1 MNTPRPL
8 QPEGSAF
15 LAPPRRGLKDQL
27 VEAIGSDIIT
37 GRYPQGAL
45 LPSEGDLLARFS
57 VSRTVLREAITV
69 LSAKGLIDVRQ
80 KRGTMVRPNM
90 DWNQL
95 DPSVIRWSGEPG
107 VEWAGGDISD
117 RIDQL
122 VEVRFIVEPAAAAL
136 AARRAA
142 PEDIERMRA
151 AYAAMES
158 AGTDVQAF
166 MAADL
171 DFHIAC
177 LRASRNAF
185 LLPIAH
191 AIRSAM
197 MTSLQITASDPN
209 ANFQVSLPLHRAILD
224 AVLAREPEAAARA
237 MNAHLQDIPNRRDGY
252 ARSARH
258 ADTEETVG

>member
-1 MNTPRPL
+1 
-8 QPEGSAF
+8 
-15 LAPPRRGLKDQL
+15 
-27 VEAIGSDIIT
+27 
-37 GRYPQGAL
+37 
-45 LPSEGDLLARFS
+45 
-57 VSRTVLREAITV
+57 
-69 LSAKGLIDVRQ
+69 
-80 KRGTMVRPNM
+80 
-90 DWNQL
+90 
-95 DPSVIRWSGEPG
+95 
-107 VEWAGGDISD
+107 
-117 RIDQL
+117 
-122 VEVRFIVEPAAAAL
+122 
-136 AARRAA
+136 
-142 PEDIERMRA
+142 MRA

-224 AVLAREPEAAARA
+224 AVLARKPEAAARA

-252 ARSARH
+252 ARSARQ
-258 ADTEETVG
+258 ADAEETIR